1 MVKFDFDQLKS
12 FLKAKPK
19 IMENKKIKYKFG
31 EKKVRKMIHLK
42 SRIGQ
47 YIWIYGF
54 KFAHISKLSFP
65 MSVEKSTFNNK
76 YTIHSHKPFLAGKY
90 SLEAI

>member
-1 MVKFDFDQLKS
+1 MVKFDFYQLKS
-12 FLKAKPK
+12 FLKAKSK
-19 IMENKKIKYKFG
+19 LMENKKIKYKFG
-31 EKKVRKMIHLK
+31 EKKVREMTHLK
-42 SRIGQ
+42 SHIGQ

-54 KFAHISKLSFP
+54 KFTHISKQFFL